1 MTDSLW
7 TLPNIIS
14 LSRVFLAGAFVFSS
28 DPWIRVVIVAAAA
41 FSDFLDGFIARV
53 MSRKS
58 AAGALIDPI
67 SDRFFAIITISVM
80 LYDGFLTAGQFF
92 IFISRDLATVIG
104 FIVAKTIPWLRSV
117 VFRARLL
124 GKAVTVVQLVTLVA
138 ALIFRSA
145 LPGLIIVLGLLSA
158 LSIVDYTFSLWR
170 ARTR

>member
-1 MTDSLW
+1 MIDSLW

-28 DPWIRVVIVAAAA
+28 DPWTRVIIVAIAA

-53 MSRKS
+53 MKKKS

-67 SDRFFAIITISVM
+67 ADRFFAIITISIM

-104 FIVAKTIPWLRSV
+104 FIVAKIIPWLRKA

-145 LPGLIIVLGLLSA
+145 FPGLIIVLGLLSA
-158 LSIVDYTFSLWR
+158 LSIVDYTLSLWR